1 MHRPTGDRIR
11 HACGGRYATRA
22 TYTHSSRLPVHSGHR
37 GSTHLL
43 PHRHKDMLRLQLQ
56 LRRLFLLC
64 TYLLSLVSLVGGD
77 FHRGFPPPKPVAC
90 CCYSSTRRVKIIA
103 CVQCDKADDGNETT
117 TPGRNQKKIKKI
129 MLLATRT
136 LSHLR
141 ARSHPTHTHAP
152 PLPNPNH
159 PALVNRPPTNS
170 LAGIV
175 HEGVSGRDRQVGR
188 RVLWVRGQ
196 RRQFLLA
203 LRDLRGPG
211 LRLHVR
217 RRRRERRRW
226 RVHWPTS
233 VCTISEPRAAS
244 HQLHCA
250 RLFYLLFSGISSLLC
265 LRAL

>member
-1 MHRPTGDRIR
+1 
-11 HACGGRYATRA
+11 
-22 TYTHSSRLPVHSGHR
+22 
-37 GSTHLL
+37 
-43 PHRHKDMLRLQLQ
+43 
-56 LRRLFLLC
+56 
-64 TYLLSLVSLVGGD
+64 
-77 FHRGFPPPKPVAC
+77 
-90 CCYSSTRRVKIIA
+90 
-103 CVQCDKADDGNETT
+103 
-117 TPGRNQKKIKKI
+117 

-152 PLPNPNH
+152 PPPNPNH

-250 RLFYLLFSGISSLLC
+250 RLFYLLFSGISSLSVLTCALMLLSIGAHRCDAHRQVRPVCVHVGRVRVQRRRLGGHRDRRDGWGEGALPGVC
-265 LRAL
+265 LSAVLSRPEDRIVRGDH